1 MTDEVNLN
9 EILNS
14 PAVSEVKSG
23 NKATMVTAT
32 PTESPSVKWV
42 NLGNYIQTNKDKIQ
56 NANPVSLDKMTGIP
70 PGKYFLFKT
79 DHASDAD
86 LVLFEE
92 PATLWVTNQQ
102 AKEIRVKNSGLV
114 IKTINSRI
122 YAGKNNVV
130 KVDVDKNNK
139 VIKIST
145 ISRAK
150 NAESVK
156 EENEECE
163 TTEKNVDTTK
173 LYIKKVSPR
182 LYSKVKDMT
191 VKEDIK
197 KAVENYMEHIN
208 DINHLIKLE
217 KELLYSCQL

>member
-14 PAVSEVKSG
+14 PAVAEVKSG
-23 NKATMVTAT
+23 SKATMVIAT
-32 PTESPSVKWV
+32 QKTNTSVKWV
-42 NLGNYIQTNKDKIQ
+42 NLGNYIISNKDKIQ
-56 NANPVSLDKMTGIP
+56 NANPVNIDKMSGVP
-70 PGKYFLFKT
+70 AGKYFLFKT
-79 DHASDAD
+79 DHATDAD

-92 PATLWVTNQQ
+92 PATLWVANQQ

-122 YAGKNNVV
+122 YAGKNNIV
-130 KVDVDKNNK
+130 KVDIDNNNK
-139 VIKIST
+139 VTKIST

-163 TTEKNVDTTK
+163 ISEKNVDTTK